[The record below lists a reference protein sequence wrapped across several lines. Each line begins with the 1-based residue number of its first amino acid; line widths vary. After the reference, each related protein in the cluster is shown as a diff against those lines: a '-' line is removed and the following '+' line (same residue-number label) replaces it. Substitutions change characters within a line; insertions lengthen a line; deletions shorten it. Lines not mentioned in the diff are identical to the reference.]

1 MNRTYSRTHNK
12 VNLNGLTFEV
22 ISYKI
27 DHVKTISSYI
37 TMSNDTGMYINGVK
51 PYVMTLKGFFPKYNG
66 GSILSALEELLQT
79 QNGITFTMNGITFQN
94 VQLSRYSFKEVLSN
108 IYQEFE
114 ISFMGAI
121 SFNTTSEDA

>member
-51 PYVMTLKGFFPKYNG
+51 PYVMTLKGFFPSNG

>member
-1 MNRTYSRTHNK
+1 
-12 VNLNGLTFEV
+12 
-22 ISYKI
+22 
-27 DHVKTISSYI
+27 
-37 TMSNDTGMYINGVK
+37 MSNDTGMYINGVK
-51 PYVMTLKGFFPKYNG
+51 PYVMTLKGFFPKSNG

>member
-37 TMSNDTGMYINGVK
+37 TMSNDTGMYINGIK
-51 PYVMTLKGFFPKYNG
+51 PYVMTLKGLP
-66 GSILSALEELLQT
+66 
-79 QNGITFTMNGITFQN
+79 
-94 VQLSRYSFKEVLSN
+94 
-108 IYQEFE
+108 
-114 ISFMGAI
+114 
-121 SFNTTSEDA
+121 

>member
-51 PYVMTLKGFFPKYNG
+51 PYVMTLKGFFQKSNG